1 MWPTEYTVH
10 EHRKDLERT
19 AAEVRLAC
27 EVRLA
32 NEVPT
37 QRLTRWLVRLV
48 NLIRFDRR
56 FRRHVI
62 VQTETPHLAGQPA
75 QC

>member
-10 EHRKDLERT
+10 EHCKDLERT
-19 AAEVRLAC
+19 AAEMRLAR

-37 QRLTRWLVRLV
+37 QAFTHGLMRLV